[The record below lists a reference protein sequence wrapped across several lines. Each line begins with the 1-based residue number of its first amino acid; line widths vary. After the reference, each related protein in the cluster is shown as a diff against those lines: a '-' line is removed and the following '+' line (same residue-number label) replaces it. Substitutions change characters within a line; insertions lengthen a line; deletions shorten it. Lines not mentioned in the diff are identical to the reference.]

1 MRSTPMGKG
10 LNAILKA
17 PEKLKPVGRT
27 AEVTAEEIAAPEV
40 ATKEVIAAK
49 VITEEVTASE
59 VANEDVTAKEGF
71 ATEVTSGGADTTEAP
86 GDEATK
92 KATTPKLT
100 ARGVTINQDII
111 SRAVSDA
118 KRSPR
123 ISTWSPVA
131 VSTLKF
137 LRMTQPQF
145 SMSDEMRTLIE
156 EGLAKKYPKLVE
168 KIKKELEKSS

>member
-1 MRSTPMGKG
+1 MKTNPMGKG

-17 PEKLKPVGRT
+17 PERLKPVGRS
-27 AEVTAEEIAAPEV
+27 EETAEEAAAPKRSSEGVATAEAPIEEV
-40 ATKEVIAAK
+40 A
-49 VITEEVTASE
+49 
-59 VANEDVTAKEGF
+59 AKEAIDAEATIEDAA
-71 ATEVTSGGADTTEAP
+71 ATEMP
-86 GDEATK
+86 GDEAA
-92 KATTPKLT
+92 KATTAPKAT
-100 ARGVTINQDII
+100 TRGMIMSQEAI

-145 SMSDEMRTLIE
+145 SMSDEIRTLIE
-156 EGLAKKYPKLVE
+156 DGLARKYPKLVE
-168 KIKKELEKSS
+168 KIKKELEKSG

>member
-1 MRSTPMGKG
+1 MKTNPMGKG

-17 PEKLKPVGRT
+17 PERLKPVGRS
-27 AEVTAEEIAAPEV
+27 EETAEEAAAPKRSSEGV
-40 ATKEVIAAK
+40 ATAEAPIEEAIDAEATIEDAA
-49 VITEEVTASE
+49 
-59 VANEDVTAKEGF
+59 
-71 ATEVTSGGADTTEAP
+71 ATEMP
-86 GDEATK
+86 GDEAA
-92 KATTPKLT
+92 KATTAPKAT
-100 ARGVTINQDII
+100 TRGMIMSQEAI

-145 SMSDEMRTLIE
+145 SMSDEIRTLIE
-156 EGLAKKYPKLVE
+156 DGLARKYPKLVE
-168 KIKKELEKSS
+168 KIKKELEKSG

>member
-1 MRSTPMGKG
+1 MKTNPMGKG

-17 PEKLKPVGRT
+17 PERLKPVERSEAAVEEAAAPKKSST
-27 AEVTAEEIAAPEV
+27 EIAAAKVPIEG
-40 ATKEVIAAK
+40 IAAK
-49 VITEEVTASE
+49 ETIAAEANVDAKAATAPKVTTRGMIMSQ
-59 VANEDVTAKEGF
+59 
-71 ATEVTSGGADTTEAP
+71 
-86 GDEATK
+86 DE
-92 KATTPKLT
+92 
-100 ARGVTINQDII
+100 I

-145 SMSDEMRTLIE
+145 SMSDEIRTLIE
-156 EGLAKKYPKLVE
+156 DGLARKYPKLVE

>member
-1 MRSTPMGKG
+1 MKGKPMGKG

-17 PEKLKPVGRT
+17 PERLKPVSRT
-27 AEVTAEEIAAPEV
+27 SDVTAEKITASELDEEEAA
-40 ATKEVIAAK
+40 AKEVIAPEAIK
-49 VITEEVTASE
+49 ETAATAEVPSEEAVKKPT
-59 VANEDVTAKEGF
+59 
-71 ATEVTSGGADTTEAP
+71 TS
-86 GDEATK
+86 
-92 KATTPKLT
+92 KLT
-100 ARGVTINQDII
+100 AKGDAMSQDII

-156 EGLAKKYPKLVE
+156 EALAKKYPTLVE
-168 KIKKELEKSS
+168 KVKKELEKSS